1 MSPYDELF
9 KFVWYIDKID
19 GKNYVSR
26 GYIAIEV
33 RIEGFF
39 GERFFMCW
47 IKYSETSIFK
57 MFEQKTNNSLTTFK

>member
-19 GKNYVSR
+19 GNNYVSS
-26 GYIAIEV
+26 GYNAIEV

-39 GERFFMCW
+39 GERFFICW
-47 IKYSETSIFK
+47 IK
-57 MFEQKTNNSLTTFK
+57 